1 MLGVLAV
8 TQVKSHTLVNWDQ
21 KGGLDRELN
30 PGPRAPE
37 ARIIPLDHQA
47 RHGYGGGSQG
57 KLIIEWELFV
67 IVKMQA
73 KSRTSRLVWAQGLH
87 PLNNF
92 SIRGEAT
99 RWNGYLWSLMHVTPW
114 RNGSASD
121 SRSEGCVFK
130 SRRGHSFSPSNLLF
144 DEFFMYELI
153 LTSLSTTGN
162 ATVAEW
168 LRRLTRNQIPF
179 GSAGSNPAGCDI
191 F

>member
-1 MLGVLAV
+1 M
-8 TQVKSHTLVNWDQ
+8 
-21 KGGLDRELN
+21 
-30 PGPRAPE
+30 
-37 ARIIPLDHQA
+37 
-47 RHGYGGGSQG
+47 
-57 KLIIEWELFV
+57 
-67 IVKMQA
+67 
-73 KSRTSRLVWAQGLH
+73 H

-99 RWNGYLWSLMHVTPW
+99 RWTGYLWEQSHVTPW

-144 DEFFMYELI
+144 DEFFMFELI
-153 LTSLSTTGN
+153 LTSLSTTKN

-168 LRRLTRNQIPF
+168 LRRLTRNQIPN

>member
-1 MLGVLAV
+1 MVM
-8 TQVKSHTLVNWDQ
+8 
-21 KGGLDRELN
+21 E
-30 PGPRAPE
+30 
-37 ARIIPLDHQA
+37 
-47 RHGYGGGSQG
+47 GGSQG
-57 KLIIEWELFV
+57 KFIIEWELFV
-67 IVKMQA
+67 IVKMLA
-73 KSRTSRLVWAQGLH
+73 KSRTARSVWAQGLH

-99 RWNGYLWSLMHVTPW
+99 RWNGYLWKHNHVTPW

-144 DEFFMYELI
+144 DDFFMYELI
-153 LTSLSTTGN
+153 LTSLCTTGN